1 MANDEIHHT
10 IAGNAQGQY
19 AITPQGIAKKDGFSV
34 MQGRELID
42 NDLPLEVLIDKIRA
56 VKK

>member
-1 MANDEIHHT
+1 
-10 IAGNAQGQY
+10 
-19 AITPQGIAKKDGFSV
+19 

-42 NDLPLEVLIDKIRA
+42 NDLPLQVLIDKIRA